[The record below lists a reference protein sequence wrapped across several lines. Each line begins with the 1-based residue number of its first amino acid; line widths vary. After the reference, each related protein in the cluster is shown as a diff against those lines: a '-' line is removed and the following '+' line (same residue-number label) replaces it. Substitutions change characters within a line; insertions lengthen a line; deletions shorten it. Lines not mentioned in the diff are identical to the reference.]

1 MDNTQIPKPYKSW
14 LDFYN
19 SIKNTKEFN
28 SLGCYGEI
36 KYQQYDDNF
45 AVIGVTTI
53 SRHELDTLVLGEI
66 LPIIPS
72 YGDAKEMLYEVSM
85 CQSENTKQ
93 KSKLVDMIV
102 SVMEIQSPNNQAP

>member
-1 MDNTQIPKPYKSW
+1 MDNMQIPKPFKSW

-45 AVIGVTTI
+45 VVTGIVTI
-53 SRHELDTLVLGEI
+53 SKHELDALVLGEL
-66 LPIIPS
+66 LPIVPPYS
-72 YGDAKEMLYEVSM
+72 DAKEMLYEVSI

-93 KSKLVDMIV
+93 KSKLVDMII
-102 SVMEIQSPNNQAP
+102 SIMEIQTPNT

>member
-1 MDNTQIPKPYKSW
+1 MQIPKPFKSW

-45 AVIGVTTI
+45 VVTGIVTI

-72 YGDAKEMLYEVSM
+72 YKDAKEMLYDVSI
-85 CQSENTKQ
+85 CQMEKAMPKQ
-93 KSKLVDMIV
+93 KSKLVDMII
-102 SVMEIQSPNNQAP
+102 SVMEIQTPNI